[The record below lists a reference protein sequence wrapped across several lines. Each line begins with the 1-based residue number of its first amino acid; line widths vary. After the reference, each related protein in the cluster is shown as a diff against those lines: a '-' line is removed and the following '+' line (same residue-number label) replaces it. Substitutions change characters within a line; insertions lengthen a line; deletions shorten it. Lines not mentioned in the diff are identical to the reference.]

1 MTQKQRDLGRA
12 ITVTILAVI
21 MLLGALSSCT
31 VYKQPQLKITSVLA
45 VTAEGDTLQLPIDV
59 IRPIYNYNTYPTNR
73 FPIGYGHNTFYY
85 SPWRNHSF
93 NPNINDYR
101 PLPNN
106 NNNPNISQSNNS
118 PAPRVDRIT
127 NPPVN
132 PPNPGANNPRKNN

>member
-1 MTQKQRDLGRA
+1 MTQEQRNLGRA
-12 ITVTILAVI
+12 ITVTILALI

-73 FPIGYGHNTFYY
+73 FPLGYGYNTFYY
-85 SPWRNHSF
+85 SPHRY
-93 NPNINDYR
+93 NPYGQHTSR
-101 PLPNN
+101 PSNN
-106 NNNPNISQSNNS
+106 SNNPNISQSNNS

-127 NPPVN
+127 TPSN
-132 PPNPGANNPRKNN
+132 PPNPVIVNSRKNN